1 MKPSRF
7 KLLKTA
13 KENKTTFYT
22 RSRRPSA
29 QNAQE
34 TKILA
39 GTCASCAETF
49 RPLRSNQGSRPR
61 LAHPAQ
67 KLAPPAQ
74 LPGQQGQ
81 FCAFCAKRC
90 AARAKTSRILQV

>member
-39 GTCASCAETF
+39 GTCAETF